1 MTRPSIARDLG
12 LTSAEH
18 WKTVA
23 KVALFLV
30 VSVPAFLVLGAAVAI
45 HGGIEVGTP

>member
-12 LTSAEH
+12 LTDRHTWITA
-18 WKTVA
+18 A
-23 KVALFLV
+23 KVALFLAIAT
-30 VSVPAFLVLGAAVAI
+30 PAFLVLGAAVAV